1 MGAATGGVDT
11 TLLVQG
17 CLGEVADLAVGLI
30 PAPTAGEGVAA
41 AGSEDPAKLEVSLTL
56 TNKFE
61 GLETDA
67 GDTGAQS
74 LLLR

>member
-1 MGAATGGVDT
+1 MGAAPGSVDT

-17 CLGEVADLAVGLI
+17 CLGKVTGLAVGLI
-30 PAPTAGEGVAA
+30 HAPTTGEGVAA
-41 AGSEDPAKLEVSLTL
+41 AGNEDPAKLEVSLTL
-56 TNKFE
+56 ANKFE